1 MKGLFQSSVVKV
13 QLRQSCLT
21 LLDVTVKLTVTRE
34 GVHVEKM
41 D

>member
-1 MKGLFQSSVVKV
+1 ME
-13 QLRQSCLT
+13 SCLT